1 MIKLVASDL
10 DGTIIDK
17 HNDIFKDNFKA
28 IFDINKSNIPFVI
41 CTGKTYSIYKGLC
54 SSFNASYGIFGN
66 GSSII
71 NLKTGEEIYQSL
83 LDSSSVINS
92 IKIAKQNNLH
102 VHVYTKNQI
111 ITEELLYLDLRNYKL
126 QKNNIYN
133 NQLEFKI
140 VPDLLNYL
148 TKREIPIL
156 QVVISSTK
164 SLEKFKEKI
173 LNTLND
179 VSVLNIKKY
188 GQFKDKIIDKEYEYL
203 DIIPKNVSKGNA
215 LEILGNYLKINNE
228 EILAIGDNLNDLD
241 MVEKAGIGIAV
252 SNAYSELKQIANY
265 TTEKNVE
272 QGGFAEAIYK
282 FIKF

>member
-17 HNDIFKDNFKA
+17 HNDISKDNFKA
-28 IFDINKSNIPFVI
+28 IIDINNSNIPFVV

-66 GSSII
+66 GTSII
-71 NLKTGEEIYQSL
+71 NLKTGEEIYNSL
-83 LDSSSVINS
+83 LKHSDVLNI
-92 IKIAKQNNLH
+92 IKIAKQNDLH
-102 VHVYTKNQI
+102 VHIYTKNQI

-133 NQLEFKI
+133 NKLEFTI
-140 VPDLLNYL
+140 VPDLLKYL
-148 TKREIPIL
+148 SKKETPISK
-156 QVVISSTK
+156 VVISSTS
-164 SLEKFKEKI
+164 SLKRIQEEI
-173 LNTLND
+173 QNTLD
-179 VSVLNIKKY
+179 VSVFNIKKI
-188 GQFKDKIIDKEYEYL
+188 GLFKDKIIDKEYEYL

-215 LEILGNYLKINNE
+215 LEILSNYLNISRD

-241 MVEKAGIGIAV
+241 MVEQAGIGVAV
-252 SNAYSELKQIANY
+252 NNAYSELKQVANY
-265 TTEKNVE
+265 TTTRTAE

>member
-17 HNDIFKDNFKA
+17 HNDIYKDNFKA
-28 IFDINKSNIPFVI
+28 ISDINKSNIPFVV

-54 SSFNASYGIFGN
+54 SSFHASYGIFGN
-66 GSSII
+66 GTSII
-71 NLKTGEEIYQSL
+71 DLKTGEEIYQSL
-83 LDSSSVINS
+83 LDTSSVINS

-133 NQLEFKI
+133 NKLEFKI

-148 TKREIPIL
+148 TKKETPISK
-156 QVVISSTK
+156 VVISSTS
-164 SLEKFKEKI
+164 SLDEVQEEI
-173 LNTLND
+173 LNTLD

-215 LEILGNYLKINNE
+215 LEILGNYLKINKD

-241 MVEKAGIGIAV
+241 MVENAGIGIAV
-252 SNAYSELKQIANY
+252 NNAYSELKQVANY

>member
-17 HNDIFKDNFKA
+17 HNDIYQDNFKA
-28 IFDINKSNIPFVI
+28 ISDINKHNIPFVV

-54 SSFNASYGIFGN
+54 SSFHASYGIFGN
-66 GSSII
+66 GTSIVD
-71 NLKTGEEIYQSL
+71 LKTGKEIYQSL
-83 LDSSSVINS
+83 LDSSCVINS

-111 ITEELLYLDLRNYKL
+111 ITEELLYLDLRNYRL

-133 NQLEFKI
+133 NKLEFEI
-140 VPDLLNYL
+140 VPDLLDYL
-148 TKREIPIL
+148 SEKETPISK
-156 QVVISSTK
+156 VVISSTS
-164 SLEKFKEKI
+164 SLEKIQEEI
-173 LNTLND
+173 SNTLD
-179 VSVLNIKKY
+179 VSVLSIKKY
-188 GQFKDKIIDKEYEYL
+188 GKFKDKIIDKEYEYL

-215 LEILGNYLKINNE
+215 LEILGNYLKINKD

-241 MVEKAGIGIAV
+241 MVENAGIGIAV
-252 SNAYSELKQIANY
+252 NNAYSELKKVANY

>member
-17 HNDIFKDNFKA
+17 HNDIYKDNFKA
-28 IFDINKSNIPFVI
+28 IIDINNSNIPFVV

-66 GSSII
+66 GTSII
-71 NLKTGEEIYQSL
+71 NLKTGEEIYNSL
-83 LDSSSVINS
+83 LKHSDVLNI
-92 IKIAKQNNLH
+92 IKIAKQNDLH
-102 VHVYTKNQI
+102 VHIYTKNQI

-133 NQLEFKI
+133 NKLEFTI
-140 VPDLLNYL
+140 VPDLLKYL
-148 TKREIPIL
+148 SKKETPISK
-156 QVVISSTK
+156 VVISSTS
-164 SLEKFKEKI
+164 SLKRIQEEI
-173 LNTLND
+173 QNTLD
-179 VSVLNIKKY
+179 VSVFNIKKI
-188 GQFKDKIIDKEYEYL
+188 GLFKDKIIDKEYEYL

-215 LEILGNYLKINNE
+215 LEILSNYLNISRD

-241 MVEKAGIGIAV
+241 MVEQAGIGVAV
-252 SNAYSELKQIANY
+252 NNAYSELKQVANY
-265 TTEKNVE
+265 TTTRTAE

>member
-1 MIKLVASDL
+1 MIKLIASDL

-17 HNDIFKDNFKA
+17 QNDIYKDNFKA
-28 IFDINKSNIPFVI
+28 ITDINNSNIPFVI

-66 GSSII
+66 GTSII
-71 NLKTGEEIYQSL
+71 NLKTGEEIYNSL
-83 LDSSSVINS
+83 LEHSDVLNI
-92 IKIAKQNNLH
+92 IKIAKQHNLH

-126 QKNNIYN
+126 QKSNIYN
-133 NQLEFKI
+133 NKLEFTI
-140 VPDLLNYL
+140 VPDLLKYL
-148 TKREIPIL
+148 SNNKAPISK
-156 QVVISSTK
+156 VVISST
-164 SLEKFKEKI
+164 SPLEEIQEKI
-173 LNTLND
+173 QDSLD
-179 VSVLNIKKY
+179 ISVFYIKKY
-188 GQFKDKIIDKEYEYL
+188 GKFKDKIINKEYEYL

-215 LEILGNYLKINNE
+215 LEILGNYLNINKN

-241 MVEKAGIGIAV
+241 MVQQAGIGVAV
-252 SNAYSELKQIANY
+252 GNAYSELKQVANY
-265 TTEKNVE
+265 TTKKNVE

>member
-17 HNDIFKDNFKA
+17 HNFKA
-28 IFDINKSNIPFVI
+28 ISDINKHNIPFVV

-54 SSFNASYGIFGN
+54 SSFHASYGIFGN
-66 GSSII
+66 GTSII
-71 NLKTGEEIYQSL
+71 DLKTGKEIYQSL

-111 ITEELLYLDLRNYKL
+111 ITEELLYLDLRNYRL
-126 QKNNIYN
+126 QKSNIYN
-133 NQLEFKI
+133 NKLEFKI
-140 VPDLLNYL
+140 VPDLLDYL
-148 TKREIPIL
+148 STKETPISK
-156 QVVISSTK
+156 VVISSTS
-164 SLEKFKEKI
+164 SLEKLQEEI
-173 LNTLND
+173 SNTLD

-215 LEILGNYLKINNE
+215 LEILGNYLKINKD

-241 MVEKAGIGIAV
+241 MVEKAGIGIAIN
-252 SNAYSELKQIANY
+252 NAYSELKQIANY